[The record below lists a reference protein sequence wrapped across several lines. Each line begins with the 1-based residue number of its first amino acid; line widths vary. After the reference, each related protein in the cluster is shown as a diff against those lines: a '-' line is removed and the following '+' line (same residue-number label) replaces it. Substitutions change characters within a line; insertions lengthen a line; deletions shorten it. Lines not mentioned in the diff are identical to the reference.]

1 MLKRNLLKNHSDMK
15 KYKVVTEDEYLDQIN
30 DIVSKFNLSEEEKKE
45 VDIII
50 TEYLQYLQRINSIVE
65 DKSKVKLLGDVVK
78 KILEE

>member
-1 MLKRNLLKNHSDMK
+1 MK
-15 KYKVVTEDEYLDQIN
+15 KYKIVKEEEYLDQIN
-30 DIVSKFNLSEEEKKE
+30 DIVSKFNLSEEEKKK

-50 TEYLQYLQRINSIVE
+50 TEYLQYLQKINSIID

>member
-1 MLKRNLLKNHSDMK
+1 MK
-15 KYKVVTEDEYLDQIN
+15 KYKVVTEEEYLDQIN
-30 DIVSKFNLSEEEKKE
+30 EIISKFSLSEEEKKE